1 MIKTWLK
8 NVFWGSTAK
17 SFWTFGSIISAIFG
31 LTPYAS
37 QHPLLRLVVPLT
49 LFVIGFFVSSCVE
62 YIALAR
68 KLEGI
73 TSALTL
79 SQTHT
84 QAGEV
89 MVLGARRHT
98 VVADIYMNARNQSA
112 DDNSLRLRS
121 CTVDIPTASPSYLM
135 FIERNVGSNEAF
147 QPSDIL
153 GLNPKSEIKPI
164 VKAVFTLPESPFPI
178 PIPNDQVR
186 GLLEILD
193 IHDRKH
199 VIEYSAMLMRNAPI
213 TAD

>member
-1 MIKTWLK
+1 
-8 NVFWGSTAK
+8 
-17 SFWTFGSIISAIFG
+17 
-31 LTPYAS
+31 
-37 QHPLLRLVVPLT
+37 
-49 LFVIGFFVSSCVE
+49 VIGFFVSSCVE

-68 KLEGI
+68 KLERI

-153 GLNPKSEIKPI
+153 GLNPSQTYLKFASTGRPSDDL
-164 VKAVFTLPESPFPI
+164 VVMTRPEEDDRWRRSPSCLAACFFLYTT
-178 PIPNDQVR
+178 V
-186 GLLEILD
+186 LT
-193 IHDRKH
+193 
-199 VIEYSAMLMRNAPI
+199 VW
-213 TAD
+213 